1 MFLSYFIGETD
12 VLIFNEKGSK
22 VIQACTSRSY
32 AHALSLNTERLVHWS
47 HISKQCRGKN
57 YPAFLPGLKY
67 AVEIVIFY
75 DGELIIIGVD

>member
-32 AHALSLNTERLVHWS
+32 AHALSLNTGRLVHWS
-47 HISKQCRGKN
+47 HISKQGRGKN
-57 YPAFLPGLKY
+57 YPASLPGLKY

-75 DGELIIIGVD
+75 DGELIIIGVE

>member
-32 AHALSLNTERLVHWS
+32 AHALSLNTGRLVGA
-47 HISKQCRGKN
+47 ISVNKVEVKIILLFYQDLN
-57 YPAFLPGLKY
+57 MPLKLWFFMT
-67 AVEIVIFY
+67 ES
-75 DGELIIIGVD
+75 

>member
-32 AHALSLNTERLVHWS
+32 AHALSLNTGRLVGA
-47 HISKQCRGKN
+47 ISVNKVEVKIILLFYQDLN
-57 YPAFLPGLKY
+57 MPLK
-67 AVEIVIFY
+67 
-75 DGELIIIGVD
+75 L